1 MPPHIGALTGPAA
14 VLTVAAL
21 VDVTIQLVG
30 WGVSTAFKTEK
41 LYDGIGSATFL
52 LLAVGSLIFGGTF
65 TPRQVGV
72 TACVALWALRL
83 GGLLVYRVV
92 KTGGDSR
99 FEAALKAPLLY
110 LVYWLM
116 QALWIFTTLS
126 STLWLNGCGPASTIP
141 IFWGSDVVGAALFA
155 GGFVIEATADAQKL
169 VWKLDPV
176 NKGRWIDA
184 GLWSLARSPQ
194 YFGEMTLWWGLWLL
208 AAPSFGRTGAWATVA
223 GPLFVM
229 LLLLKVSGIPLQV
242 AQAQARWGDDA
253 AYKAYVAR
261 TRLLVP
267 LPK

>member
-1 MPPHIGALTGPAA
+1 MPPHLGALTGAPA

-21 VDVTIQLVG
+21 VDVAVQLVG
-30 WGVSTAFKTEK
+30 WGVSVAARTEK
-41 LYDGIGSATFL
+41 LYDGVGSATFL
-52 LLAVGSLIFGGTF
+52 LLAVGSLVLGGTF
-65 TPRQVGV
+65 TPRQVAV

-83 GGLLVYRVV
+83 GSLLVYRVV

-99 FEAALKAPLLY
+99 FEAALRSPPLY

-116 QALWIFTTLS
+116 QALWVFATLS
-126 STLWLNGCGPASTIP
+126 ATIWLNGSGPAAAVP
-141 IFWGSDVVGAALFA
+141 VFWGSDAVGALLFA
-155 GGFVIEATADAQKL
+155 AGFALEATADAQKL
-169 VWKLDPV
+169 VWKLDPA
-176 NKGRWIDA
+176 NKGRWIDS
-184 GLWSLARSPQ
+184 GLWSLARFPQ
-194 YFGEMTLWWGLWLL
+194 YFGEMTLWWGIWLL

-229 LLLLKVSGIPLQV
+229 LLLLKVSGIPLQEE
-242 AQAQARWGDDA
+242 QARARWGDDA